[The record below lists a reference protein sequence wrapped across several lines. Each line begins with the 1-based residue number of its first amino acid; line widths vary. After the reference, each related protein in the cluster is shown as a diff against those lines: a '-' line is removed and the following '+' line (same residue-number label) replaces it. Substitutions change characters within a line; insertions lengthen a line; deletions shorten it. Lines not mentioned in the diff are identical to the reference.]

1 MKFDVVIIGAGI
13 AGLSCALTLQKNNL
27 TFAVLESGDSV
38 GGRMQ
43 TDIKDGFQ
51 LDHGFQVLQT
61 GYPEARRMLD
71 LESLQLQRFPAGVA
85 VRYDGRFH
93 IIADPRHHP
102 RYILSTLASPI
113 GTFKDH
119 LGMLRLA
126 RSVRQG
132 TFDQLFSQPEE
143 KTIDFLQHRGFSEG
157 FIRRFFVPFFA
168 GACLD
173 PNIQASSR
181 VLQYI
186 FRVFADGDAALPAKG
201 MGAIPKQMAAKLPA
215 EAMYLNSRAVGIDN
229 TIVTLADGSKIE
241 GRGVVIATSQPAL
254 ERLLGLPSSDSSIG
268 ESCLYFASDWRP
280 PFRDPFLVL
289 NGDGSGPI
297 NNVAFPS
304 QVAPGYSGSGKT
316 LIAVVVLGQQHL
328 GKEDLEDQVR
338 SQCHGWFGNA
348 VKDWAHLH
356 TYSIVHALPCQEPPT
371 PNPYM
376 LPAPVR
382 KNVRACGEHGSLPG
396 TQWALLSG
404 RKTAEAIVEELT
416 DGKSPTKKETI

>member
-1 MKFDVVIIGAGI
+1 MQVDVVIIGAGI
-13 AGLSCALTLQKNNL
+13 AGLSCALTLQKNNV

-38 GGRMQ
+38 GGRIQ
-43 TDIKDGFQ
+43 TDLKDGFR

-71 LESLQLQRFPAGVA
+71 FENLQLQKFPAGVA

-102 RYILSTLASPI
+102 RYILSTLASPV
-113 GTFKDH
+113 GTLKDR

-126 RSVRQG
+126 RSVCQG

-143 KTIDFLQHRGFSEG
+143 KTIDFLQNRGFSEG

-173 PNIQASSR
+173 PTIQASSR

-186 FRVFADGDAALPAKG
+186 FRVFAAGDAALPAKG
-201 MGAIPKQMAAKLPA
+201 MGAIPKQMAAKIPP
-215 EAMYLNSRAVGIDN
+215 ETVHLNSRATAIDD

-241 GRGVVIATSQPAL
+241 GRRVVIATSQPAL
-254 ERLLGLPSSDSSIG
+254 EKLLGLPSSDVSIG

-289 NGDGSGPI
+289 NGDGNGPI
-297 NNVAFPS
+297 NNLAFPS

-316 LIAVVVLGQQHL
+316 LIAVVVLGEHYF
-328 GKEDLEDQVR
+328 GKEDLESQVR

-348 VKDWAHLH
+348 VKDWDHLH
-356 TYSIVHALPCQEPPT
+356 TYNIVHALPCQEPPT
-371 PNPYM
+371 PNPCM

-382 KNVRACGEHGSLPG
+382 ENVRACGEHGSLPG

-416 DGKSPTKKETI
+416 DGKPPTKKETI